1 MIDPIL
7 AASTTLKHAAEQANS
22 LIFSKA
28 VVRVCPGECAGKFAL
43 GPTVWERAF
52 AASNGIDSKQLYSH
66 RVVDA
71 EHKAIAKDLENSV
84 TSGLLHRVFAEKL
97 GMLQQT
103 LRMLHAHAVVSAVS
117 IPGDNCILGFHRVQ
131 VHDNERFQDEIMH
144 AMQSEKKLTIRGDYD
159 TAKDPDNCVYNL
171 LQTIGVT
178 ADHGG
183 PLRKTGGERGDF
195 DSLGSVDSLQYDKS
209 VLAHLLQGL
218 MWSKYVFPMILL
230 LRCGSLFA
238 GTEVIHRSRS
248 RSPLH
253 FDHFDSTCVAYT

>member
-1 MIDPIL
+1 MIDPIS
-7 AASTTLKHAAEQANS
+7 AASKTLKDAADRANS
-22 LIFSKA
+22 LFFSKA
-28 VVRVCPGECAGKFAL
+28 LVYMSPGESEGNLFMGTSA
-43 GPTVWERAF
+43 WERAF
-52 AASNGIDSKQLYSH
+52 ATSNGIDSKHLYSH
-66 RVVDA
+66 HIVDA
-71 EHKAIAKDLENSV
+71 GHKAIAKDLENSV
-84 TSGLLHRVFAEKL
+84 TSGLLLRVFAEKL

-103 LRMLHAHAVVSAVS
+103 LIILIAHAVVSGVS

-238 GTEVIHRSRS
+238 GTEVIHRSRT

-253 FDHFDSTCVAYT
+253 FDHF